1 MDLSLSIIFRC
12 CAVLLL
18 GGFLPHSAVAE
29 NQFQLTTRSQV
40 LQEGGTLT
48 SYVVLSRQNGFRFL
62 PPHGWKL
69 VVDESENKI
78 TLAPPDLSARISFT
92 VSWQKEAN
100 TAPVAADV
108 LRSKVLGR
116 FPEATMIEEPCYAN
130 EQKGI
135 AFDLSYSPAN
145 DVNLSTRLAFI
156 PFRGGIVEFNLTS
169 KTTDFAKHHL
179 TFGQLLNSFQ
189 VELLATNK

>member
-1 MDLSLSIIFRC
+1 MPSIISRC
-12 CAVLLL
+12 CVVLLF
-18 GGFLPHSAVAE
+18 GGFLSHSTVAE
-29 NQFQLTTRSQV
+29 NQFQLTTRSQI

-69 VVDESENKI
+69 VVDETENKI
-78 TLAPPDLSARISFT
+78 ILAPPDLSARISFT
-92 VSWQKEAN
+92 VFWQKEAR
-100 TAPVAADV
+100 ALPVESEV

-116 FPEATMIEEPCYAN
+116 FPEATISEEPCYAN
-130 EQKGI
+130 DQKGI
-135 AFDLSYSPAN
+135 AFDLKYSPAN

-169 KTTDFAKHHL
+169 KTTDFVKHHL

-189 VELLATNK
+189 VEPPASSK

>member
-1 MDLSLSIIFRC
+1 MNLSLSILVRYY
-12 CAVLLL
+12 AVLLL
-18 GGFLPHSAVAE
+18 GGFLPLSGVAE

-48 SYVVLSRQNGFRFL
+48 SYVVLSRHNGFRFL

-69 VVDESENKI
+69 VIDEGESKI
-78 TLAPPDLSARISFT
+78 TLAPTDLCARISFT
-92 VSWQKEAN
+92 VFWQKEAS

-108 LRSKVLGR
+108 LRSNVLGR
-116 FPEATMIEEPCYAN
+116 FPEATMSEEPCYAN

-135 AFDLSYSPAN
+135 AFDLSYSRAN

-156 PFRGGIVEFNLTS
+156 PFRGGTIEFNLTS
-169 KTTDFAKHHL
+169 KTTDFTKYHL
-179 TFGQLLNSFQ
+179 IFGQLLNSFQ
-189 VELLATNK
+189 VELLPTSK